1 MATAKV
7 LKMDGAEAGTV
18 DLPDAVYAVEMN
30 DALVH
35 DAVVALQAARRQGN
49 AETKTRSDVRG
60 GGQKPYRQ
68 KGTGNARHGSI
79 REPQM
84 RGGGTVF
91 GPHKRSYRQKVT
103 PRARRQAL
111 CMALSARLRD
121 EALCVLD
128 ALALDAPKTKVFA
141 GMLDAVVPDGRRTVV
156 VVPEADEK
164 LLLSARNVKRATVR
178 RAMDLSV
185 LDVLEARRVVIVQD
199 ALPVL
204 EQRLA
209 AAGGAKEAV

>member
-1 MATAKV
+1 MATAKIFT
-7 LKMDGAEAGTV
+7 MSGTDAGTAE
-18 DLPDAVYAVEMN
+18 LPDKLYAVETN
-30 DALVH
+30 EALLH
-35 DAVVALQAARRQGN
+35 DTVVAMQAARRQGN
-49 AETKTRSDVRG
+49 AETRTRSDVRG

-111 CMALSARLRD
+111 CMALSTRLRD
-121 EALCVLD
+121 DALCVLD
-128 ALALDAPKTKVFA
+128 ALSLDGPKTKVFA
-141 GMLDAVVPDGRRTVV
+141 GMLDAVAPGGRRTVV
-156 VVPEADEK
+156 VVPEATDA
-164 LLLSARNVKRATVR
+164 LLLSARNVKRATIR

-185 LDVLEARRVVIVQD
+185 LDVLEARRVVIAQD
-199 ALPVL
+199 ALPLL

-209 AAGGAKEAV
+209 AGAGAKEAV